1 MEPLEA
7 DDPLRVGRFEI
18 LARLGAGGMG
28 RVYLARLPSGE
39 QFALKMI
46 HQFLS
51 DDVQFR
57 RRFQREVMAA
67 QRVTG
72 ENTAA
77 LVDADPDARPP
88 WMAVEYVD
96 GPTLSEL
103 IERGGPLKLASSVR
117 LASGMAQALI
127 SIHAAG
133 LVHRDLK
140 PSNVLMGAGGAR
152 LIDFGI
158 AQASGASSLT
168 MTGLVTGSA
177 GFMSPEQA
185 QAEHVTEASDVFALG
200 TVLYFAATGRRP
212 FGEGSMISVTYRVV
226 HADPDLSLIR
236 DEGLRVLIADCLM
249 KDPASRPTP
258 REIADR
264 CPGIADGTWQADRSG
279 HTMSTLAVGAAAE
292 STRLHTGLPLPPQE
306 YAHQEFTAPGVQQGF
321 PQQGYP
327 QQGFSQPGYGHE
339 EVGQEYATNSGHP
352 FDQGPPRA
360 PMPIPP
366 RRDSRRRG
374 GWQETLRHYATM
386 PLVAVPVGAAA
397 VLAVGGLIALNLAPD
412 PGSGTTKDATITS
425 ETEGPAEAVG
435 PTASAGQLPTVPGAT
450 RPGSVPTA
458 TRPGTVLRPSS
469 GPTVKPS
476 SGASATKGP
485 VIVPTEPDGED
496 PTAEEP
502 EPDPDPTTASP
513 TPSPTASPTASPTP
527 SPTPSPLST
536 GAGGGAG
543 QS

>member
-7 DDPLRVGRFEI
+7 DDPRRVGRFEI
-18 LARLGAGGMG
+18 VARLGSGGMG
-28 RVYLARLPSGE
+28 RVYLARSSSGE

-212 FGEGSMISVTYRVV
+212 FGEGSIISVTYRVV
-226 HADPDLSLIR
+226 HADPDLSEVR
-236 DEGLRVLIADCLM
+236 DDGLRELIADCLM
-249 KDPASRPTP
+249 KDPHLRPTP
-258 REIADR
+258 HEIYAR
-264 CPGIADGTWQADRSG
+264 CPGIADGSWSDGRSREATSTLVTADLPPTGPVPLLPRGAVRPEAMPTRRESRQSRDSYDDDRSTG
-279 HTMSTLAVGAAAE
+279 VQRYFSRPWLLVPVAGILALAGGVAIALTAFSPNDGSTPPGGATATQGPVEVGAKPSPGSTAGQNGKKPLIFE
-292 STRLHTGLPLPPQE
+292 STTQ
-306 YAHQEFTAPGVQQGF
+306 APK
-321 PQQGYP
+321 PRT
-327 QQGFSQPGYGHE
+327 SQSVRP
-339 EVGQEYATNSGHP
+339 TST
-352 FDQGPPRA
+352 
-360 PMPIPP
+360 PIKTKP
-366 RRDSRRRG
+366 
-374 GWQETLRHYATM
+374 A
-386 PLVAVPVGAAA
+386 
-397 VLAVGGLIALNLAPD
+397 
-412 PGSGTTKDATITS
+412 GSK
-425 ETEGPAEAVG
+425 
-435 PTASAGQLPTVPGAT
+435 
-450 RPGSVPTA
+450 
-458 TRPGTVLRPSS
+458 
-469 GPTVKPS
+469 
-476 SGASATKGP
+476 
-485 VIVPTEPDGED
+485 
-496 PTAEEP
+496 
-502 EPDPDPTTASP
+502 
-513 TPSPTASPTASPTP
+513 PSPTATDPGPGKPTVVPTVAPTDLPATTPAVSATADPPSPTAE
-527 SPTPSPLST
+527 
-536 GAGGGAG
+536 
-543 QS
+543 

>member
-7 DDPLRVGRFEI
+7 EDPRQVGRFEI
-18 LARLGAGGMG
+18 VARLGAGGMG
-28 RVYLARLPSGE
+28 RVYLARLPDGQ

-57 RRFQREVMAA
+57 RRFHREVLAA

-88 WMAVEYVD
+88 WMAVEYVE

-117 LASGMAQALI
+117 LAAGMAQALI

-140 PSNVLMGAGGAR
+140 PSNVLMGTDGAR

-236 DEGLRVLIADCLM
+236 DPGLRELIANCLM
-249 KDPASRPTP
+249 KDAAARPTP
-258 REIADR
+258 SEIYER
-264 CPGIADGTWQADRSG
+264 CPGIADGSWSFGSNGET
-279 HTMSTLAVGAAAE
+279 TSTLAIGQAAADA
-292 STRLHTGLPLPPQE
+292 TLLQAAAGMNPAPRNTPHPPM
-306 YAHQEFTAPGVQQGF
+306 V
-321 PQQGYP
+321 
-327 QQGFSQPGYGHE
+327 
-339 EVGQEYATNSGHP
+339 
-352 FDQGPPRA
+352 
-360 PMPIPP
+360 MPT
-366 RRDSRRRG
+366 RRDSRDLRDNRDNRDNRDVRDGRRPHG
-374 GWQETLRHYATM
+374 NRGFLDTLRGYASR
-386 PLVAVPVGAAA
+386 PWLAIPVGAAL
-397 VLAVGGLIALNLAPD
+397 VLGAGTAIALVMAPTD
-412 PGSGTTKDATITS
+412 TGRPPSAGVTA
-425 ETEGPAEAVG
+425 ETEAPID
-435 PTASAGQLPTVPGAT
+435 AGLPTTALELPGGQPPPSIYESPTRPANTRPVATVTVSPTSKATATKPGAT
-450 RPGSVPTA
+450 PTK
-458 TRPGTVLRPSS
+458 TDT
-469 GPTVKPS
+469 
-476 SGASATKGP
+476 P
-485 VIVPTEPDGED
+485 VD
-496 PTAEEP
+496 
-502 EPDPDPTTASP
+502 PDPDPPSSSNPPVDPPDNP
-513 TPSPTASPTASPTP
+513 TPSVTETATDAASPSA
-527 SPTPSPLST
+527 
-536 GAGGGAG
+536 AAD
-543 QS
+543 